1 MPLIDRWVVRCAFK
15 ELAAQLAK
23 PHAIPIAR
31 CCINLCGQ
39 TFSDDAFIA
48 FVKTQLDMHKI
59 PGAMVCFEIT
69 ETSAISN
76 LESAR
81 HFILALRQSGCRF
94 ALDDFGSGM
103 SSFNYLKNLP
113 VDYLKID
120 GSFVKDM
127 LANPVDRAIV
137 EMINRIGKV
146 MKMKTIAEFVGSQAL
161 IEAVREIGIDYAQGD
176 AVSEPRPFHSTNSY
190 RAPQDVL
197 AVGAAE

>member
-1 MPLIDRWVVRCAFK
+1 MR
-15 ELAAQLAK
+15 
-23 PHAIPIAR
+23 
-31 CCINLCGQ
+31 
-39 TFSDDAFIA
+39 
-48 FVKTQLDMHKI
+48 TQLDLHNI
-59 PGAMVCFEIT
+59 PAAMICFEIT

-76 LESAR
+76 LEGAR
-81 HFILALRQSGCRF
+81 RFILALRQSGCRF

-146 MKMKTIAEFVGSQAL
+146 MKMRTIAEFVGSPAL
-161 IEAVREIGIDYAQGD
+161 IEAVREIGIDYAQGY
-176 AVSEPRPFHSTNSY
+176 AVSEPRPFHSAYSV
-190 RAPQDVL
+190 RAPQSVV
-197 AVGAAE
+197 AASAAE